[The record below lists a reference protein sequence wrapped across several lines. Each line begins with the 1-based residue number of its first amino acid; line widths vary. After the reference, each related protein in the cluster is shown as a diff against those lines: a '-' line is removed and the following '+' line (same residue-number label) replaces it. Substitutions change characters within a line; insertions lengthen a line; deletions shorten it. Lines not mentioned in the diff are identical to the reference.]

1 MFASGPRR
9 DIPRDFCIIGN
20 ALCAP
25 QGGWLALPYRWQW
38 RIDRWKNALRSFFGG
53 EQQPRPKLCPAC
65 GALVGINATRCH
77 ECGASLRFSLAALS
91 KSLAGT
97 IGGELPVTTVI
108 LILNLL
114 LFGISVLATSQATGD
129 LNLFGSVNGRVL
141 YRMGARQS
149 IAILGGEW
157 WRLVIPIFLHGGLL
171 HIGMNTMIFLDLGSQ
186 VERLYGSARYLF
198 IYVFTGICSFIAS
211 TVWNLAVYRGT
222 GVGIGASGALA
233 GLVGLMLGM
242 TTRRGGTYAREI
254 RTQMIRMVVY
264 IVIMALLPFGIDNA
278 AHFGGLAVG
287 LILGRFLADREPL
300 NPQEFKRAYA
310 LGWSAGLLV
319 VASFVFMLLH
329 YK

>member
-1 MFASGPRR
+1 M
-9 DIPRDFCIIGN
+9 
-20 ALCAP
+20 
-25 QGGWLALPYRWQW
+25 ALPYRWQW
-38 RIDRWKNALRSFFGG
+38 RLERLKNALRGFFGS

-65 GALVGINATRCH
+65 GALVGISATRCH

-108 LILNLL
+108 LVLNLL
-114 LFGISVLATSQATGD
+114 LFGISVLATSQSSGE
-129 LNLFGSVNGRVL
+129 LNLFGSVSGVVL

-149 IAILGGEW
+149 FAILSGEW
-157 WRLVIPIFLHGGLL
+157 WRLVLPIFLHGGLL
-171 HIGMNTMIFLDLGSQ
+171 HIGMNTMIFVDIGSQ

-211 TVWNLAVYRGT
+211 TAWNLWRYGGY
-222 GVGIGASGALA
+222 GVGIGASGAIA
-233 GLVGLMLGM
+233 GLIGLMLGM

-254 RTQMIRMVVY
+254 RAQMIRMVAY
-264 IVIMALLPFGIDNA
+264 LVIMALLPFGIDNA

-287 LILGRFLADREPL
+287 FVLGKFLADREPL
-300 NPQEFKRAYA
+300 NPIEFKRAHL
-310 LGWSAGLLV
+310 LGWSAGLVV

-329 YK
+329 FKDSLAVQ